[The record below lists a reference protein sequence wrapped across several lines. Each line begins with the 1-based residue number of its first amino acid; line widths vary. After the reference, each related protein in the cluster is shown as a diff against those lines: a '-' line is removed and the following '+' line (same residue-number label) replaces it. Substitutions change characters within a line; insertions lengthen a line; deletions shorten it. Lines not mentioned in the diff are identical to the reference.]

1 LRREHTQVTIVA
13 SFTMKIHEY
22 QAKAILARHGVPIPR
37 GEVAFN
43 AAEAGDIARRL
54 GTSVVV
60 VKAQIHAGGRG
71 KGGGVKLAKSPE
83 QAEKIAKDMI
93 GMTLVTH
100 QTGPEGRTVGR
111 VLIEEGLQMT
121 RELYLSIVLDRSTGK
136 PAIMAS
142 AAGGMDIE
150 EVAEKTP
157 EKIVRVYVDPGVGIV
172 PFGARQLGFG
182 IGLDG
187 AQVNKFVKMVTSLYG
202 AYLATD
208 ASLLEINP
216 LVVTKSGDLLA
227 LDAKMNFDD
236 NALYRH
242 QDLRDLRDLGEEDPL
257 EIEASKFSL
266 NYIHLDGNIGCMVN
280 GAGLAMATMD
290 IIKLAGG
297 EPANFLDV
305 GGGANAEQIRNA
317 FKILMSDKNVKAV
330 LINIFGGILR
340 CDILAQGVIAAVRE
354 LGVPVPIVIR
364 MEGTNVDEGKRLLRE
379 SGMKLT
385 TADSMD
391 EAAARVVELAG

>member
-1 LRREHTQVTIVA
+1 
-13 SFTMKIHEY
+13 
-22 QAKAILARHGVPIPR
+22 
-37 GEVAFN
+37 
-43 AAEAGDIARRL
+43 
-54 GTSVVV
+54 VVV

-83 QAEKIAKDMI
+83 EAATLADAMI

-100 QTGPEGRTVGR
+100 QTGPEGRVVSR
-111 VLIEEGLQMT
+111 VLVEEGLQMT
-121 RELYLSIVLDRSTGK
+121 RELYLGIVLDRASGK
-136 PAIMAS
+136 PVIMAS

-150 EVAEKTP
+150 EVAASTP
-157 EKIVRVYVDPGVGIV
+157 EKIAKTHIEPGVGLV
-172 PFGARQLGFG
+172 PFQARRLGFG

-187 AQVNKFVKMVTSLYG
+187 AQVNKAVKLMAALYD
-202 AYLATD
+202 AYVGTD

-216 LVVTKSGDLLA
+216 LVVTASGDLLA
-227 LDAKMNFDD
+227 LDAKMNVDD

-242 QDLRDLRDLGEEDPL
+242 PDLRDLRDVGEEDPL
-257 EIEASKFSL
+257 EVEASRFSL
-266 NYIHLDGNIGCMVN
+266 SYIHLDGNIGCMVN

-290 IIKLAGG
+290 IIKIAGG

-305 GGGANAEQIRNA
+305 GGGANAEQIKNA
-317 FKILMSDKNVKAV
+317 FRILMSDKNVKAV

-340 CDILAQGVIAAVRE
+340 CDVLAQGVIAAVTE

-379 SGMKLT
+379 SGMNFT

-391 EAAARVVELAG
+391 EAAAKVVQLAG

>member
-1 LRREHTQVTIVA
+1 
-13 SFTMKIHEY
+13 MKIHEY
-22 QAKAILARHGVPIPR
+22 QGKAILARHGVPVPR

-43 AAEAGDIARRL
+43 AAEAGEVARRL
-54 GTSVVV
+54 GGGLVV

-71 KGGGVKLAKSPE
+71 KGGGVKLARSAAE
-83 QAEKIAKDMI
+83 AEKIAQDMI
-93 GMTLVTH
+93 GMTLITH
-100 QTGPEGRTVGR
+100 QTGPHGR
-111 VLIEEGLQMT
+111 VVARVLVEEGLQMM
-121 RELYLSIVLDRSTGK
+121 RELYVSLVIDRASGK
-136 PAIMAS
+136 PVMMAS

-150 EVAEKTP
+150 EVAASTP
-157 EKIVRVYVDPGVGIV
+157 EKIARIYIEPGVGLV
-172 PFGARQLGFG
+172 PFEARQLGFA

-187 AQVNKFVKMVTSLYG
+187 PQVNRFVKLATALYQ
-202 AYLATD
+202 AFVATD
-208 ASLLEINP
+208 ATLVEINP
-216 LVVTKSGDLLA
+216 LVIVASGELLA
-227 LDAKMNFDD
+227 LDAKMTFDD

-242 QDLRDLRDLGEEDPL
+242 PDIRDLRDIGEEDPL

-266 NYIHLDGNIGCMVN
+266 NYIHLDGDIGCMVN

-317 FKILMSDKNVKAV
+317 FKILMSDRNVKAV

-340 CDILAQGVIAAVRE
+340 CDVLAQGVIAAVKE

-379 SGMKLT
+379 SGMNFA
-385 TADSMD
+385 TADSMG
-391 EAAARVVELAG
+391 EAATRAVQLAR

>member
-1 LRREHTQVTIVA
+1 
-13 SFTMKIHEY
+13 MKIHEY
-22 QAKAILARHGVPIPR
+22 QGKQLLQKYGVPVPYGKPVLSI
-37 GEVAFN
+37 EE
-43 AAEAGDIARRL
+43 AEAAIADVMKTT
-54 GTSVVV
+54 GGEVVV

-71 KGGGVKLAKSPE
+71 KGGGVKLAKSPDE
-83 QAEKIAKDMI
+83 AESIAKRML

-100 QTGPEGRTVGR
+100 QTGPEGRVVGR

-121 RELYLSIVLDRSTGK
+121 HELYLSIVLDRASGK
-136 PAIMAS
+136 PVFMAS

-150 EVAEKTP
+150 EVAAATP
-157 EKIVRVYVDPGVGIV
+157 KKIHRIYVEPGCGLV
-172 PFGARQLGFG
+172 PFQARQLGFA
-182 IGLDG
+182 IGLQ
-187 AQVNKFVKMVTSLYG
+187 APQVNKLVKLMTALYG
-202 AYLATD
+202 AFVATD
-208 ASLLEINP
+208 SSMIEINP
-216 LVVTKSGDLLA
+216 LVVTANGDLLA

-242 QDLRDLRDLGEEDPL
+242 QDLRDLRDLAEEDRL

-290 IIKLAGG
+290 IIKLSGG

-340 CDILAQGVIAAVRE
+340 CDVLAEGVIAAVKE

-364 MEGTNVDEGKRLLRE
+364 MEGTNVEEGKRLLHE
-379 SGMKLT
+379 SGMNFA

-391 EAAARVVELAG
+391 EAATKVVQLAG